1 MGSLGAM
8 GPYAAQLAMKNAL
21 QLLACVGCVYSA
33 SAPVLPLLLA
43 LLRPLAAA
51 QPACRARPQAW
62 RAKGRAPAS
71 CR

>member
-8 GPYAAQLAMKNAL
+8 GPYAAQLAVKNAL

-43 LLRPLAAA
+43 LLRPLAA

>member
-1 MGSLGAM
+1 MGTLGAM
-8 GPYAAQLAMKNAL
+8 GPYAAQLVVKNAL

-33 SAPVLPLLLA
+33 SALVLPLLLA

-51 QPACRARPQAW
+51 QPARRARLQAW